1 YSFTI
6 GGAEVS
12 EFKLVPGA
20 GNQAISFVG
29 YFNSALYEY
38 GTSDLAIKVD
48 GSTDSMQVNFTN
60 YGGTAG
66 LILVNKASDDVGD
79 YTYEFE
85 YTLVNT
91 GTSQAEVAVDVSG
104 FTVPEGWVMFYK
116 LENDIGTYIH
126 APAATES
133 IAPGSTSF
141 SVVLMPVASSSDVP
155 SGTVEFTS
163 ANGIGTSTPEKIT
176 VSEGKATSSATPGAA
191 EVSVTDISASGRDVV
206 NDKGKVPTIVWVMIA
221 AMALLIILIFWMA
234 SKRGVFARK
243 K

>member
-1 YSFTI
+1 MKKMFLAL
-6 GGAEVS
+6 GAIVS
-12 EFKLVPGA
+12 AALISSCA
-20 GNQAISFVG
+20 GVA
-29 YFNSALYEY
+29 
-38 GTSDLAIKVD
+38 
-48 GSTDSMQVNFTN
+48 TN
-60 YGGTAG
+60 YGGPAG

-141 SVVLMPVASSSDVP
+141 
-155 SGTVEFTS
+155 
-163 ANGIGTSTPEKIT
+163 
-176 VSEGKATSSATPGAA
+176 
-191 EVSVTDISASGRDVV
+191 
-206 NDKGKVPTIVWVMIA
+206 
-221 AMALLIILIFWMA
+221 
-234 SKRGVFARK
+234 
-243 K
+243 